1 MIKKHIPNTITLLNL
16 WFGACALVCVFQE
29 AFLLAATFTGL
40 SLLADFLDGAVARLL
55 KVNSELGVQLDS
67 LADNV
72 SFGLVPGLIFY
83 TLLQSVFPDDESVMN
98 MTALPGFVFSLFACL
113 RLAKFNMDTRQ
124 TTSFI
129 GMPTPAATI
138 FVVGL
143 MLIVHFNSF
152 GFRQMVLQPGFLY
165 ACIVGLSYLM
175 ISEIPMFSLKFERFT
190 WKGNEIKFIFAAVTV
205 AMLFFLREAALSLI
219 ILIYAVFSI
228 VQYLLKK

>member
-1 MIKKHIPNTITLLNL
+1 MVKKHIPNAITLLNL

-55 KVNSELGVQLDS
+55 NVKSEIGKQLDS
-67 LADNV
+67 LADVV
-72 SFGLVPGLIFY
+72 SFGLVPGFVFY
-83 TLLQSVFPDDESVMN
+83 SLLHAVFPNSGSVLSFY
-98 MTALPGFVFSLFACL
+98 ALPGFVFSLFACL
-113 RLAKFNMDTRQ
+113 RLAKFNIDTRQ
-124 TTSFI
+124 TTSFL
-129 GMPTPAATI
+129 GMPTPAAAI

-143 MLIVHFNSF
+143 MLIAHFDSF
-152 GFRQMVLQPGFLY
+152 GFRQIVLQSGILY
-165 ACIVGLSYLM
+165 GCIAVLSFLM

-190 WKGNEIKFIFAAVTV
+190 WKGNEIKFIFAAVTLALLV
-205 AMLFFLREAALSLI
+205 LLREAALSLI